1 MRLRRATWTCA
12 ICGHRGATLWCEWDE
27 TRWVAACEP
36 CQREVSLDDGDHGGF
51 LVTDLDL
58 ASQAVAVARRIPGLT
73 STEIGEHVGI
83 FYGNGRDEED
93 VRNQESICQGLSRA
107 LRDGY
112 ILAEE
117 AFCTQAIDGMSSS
130 RRYYPSSKP
139 WMPWGFCRTLKM
151 IKRAEKSALREI
163 EREQRSSR

>member
-12 ICGHRGATLWCEWDE
+12 ICGHRDASLWCEWDE

-36 CQREVSLDDGDHGGF
+36 CQREVSLDDGDRGGF
-51 LVTDLDL
+51 LVADLSI

-83 FYGNGRDEED
+83 FYGDGRDEED
-93 VRNQESICQGLSRA
+93 VRNQECINQGLSRA

-117 AFCTQAIDGMSSS
+117 AFYTQAIEGVSSS

-139 WMPWGFCRTLKM
+139 WTPSGFRRNAE
-151 IKRAEKSALREI
+151 IRHAEKMALKDI
-163 EREQRSSR
+163 KREQRSSR